1 MRFFSSLNARKIN
14 PRGFTLLETMIAL
27 CITGFVALSIVTTI
41 YQLQGIGNAH
51 YAHIMSVKQVE
62 NAIHYMNRDI
72 QQSQKID
79 FNTGGN
85 WLTLSWTSFDNVQHQ
100 ITYKFNNVVNN
111 VGDLVRNDGTTNSTV
126 AKCINTSPAFTSSSY
141 DSASHKVTL
150 QLTSTFKS
158 GDKQNTE
165 TRNLSIIPR
174 PGS

>member
-1 MRFFSSLNARKIN
+1 MSFSYD
-14 PRGFTLLETMIAL
+14 TLVPYRLKCL
-27 CITGFVALSIVTTI
+27 TI
-41 YQLQGIGNAH
+41 
-51 YAHIMSVKQVE
+51 
-62 NAIHYMNRDI
+62 
-72 QQSQKID
+72 SQKID